1 MTLRADI
8 KILTW
13 KIMKPCGPIAFF
25 VEEVNSSL
33 ASAEYDLMFLA
44 MSIHLLVSDAEPIDE

>member
-1 MTLRADI
+1 MTLGADI

-25 VEEVNSSL
+25 VEEVNLSL
-33 ASAEYDLMFLA
+33 ASSEYNLMFLA
-44 MSIHLLVSDAEPIDE
+44 TSIHLPMSDAEPIDK